1 VHAAGEV
8 RSPWADTHRQDW
20 RPAGSLDRLHAM
32 RVRKR
37 RLAAGGAGAAVA
49 GALAWLVRTRSAV
62 VRAVLIRV
70 AMVLE
75 DVVRVGQI
83 VVLRLFRGSAEP
95 LLIPFFGHGSPQR
108 VELGARAVLGRPEAR
123 ARTLPVPD
131 EGVLAPVRAAEQAP
145 ARRSRRSVL
154 RTSVARFLTVE
165 VADAAVTVR
174 TPGAVVTTRSDR
186 DGYVDVVVDDPGL
199 PPGWH
204 DIELTVGD
212 GPTVH
217 TPVLVVSP
225 DVRLGL
231 VSDVDDTILETGLT
245 RGLEF
250 LRITLLTE
258 VPDRAPL
265 PGAAA
270 LYRALV
276 CRSGEA
282 GLPVFYLSTS
292 PWNLHEVLQEFI
304 ALRGFPFGPLLLTD
318 WGPGRGNLLRIG
330 AREHKLGLIRRILT
344 EHPEM
349 ELLLIGDTGQLDPE
363 IYAAAAREHPGR
375 IRAIYV
381 RRTGVLN
388 PGRNAAVDALAAE
401 TTAGGVPMLAV
412 DDSVEIAEHAASL
425 GLLDVAQVE
434 EVRRETHPN
443 GVVRIPWPV
452 DVVRSRHRG
461 TRPPGDWSA
470 RR

>member
-1 VHAAGEV
+1 
-8 RSPWADTHRQDW
+8 
-20 RPAGSLDRLHAM
+20 M

-37 RLAAGGAGAAVA
+37 RLAAGGAGVAAA
-49 GALAWLVRTRSAV
+49 GVLAWLVRTRSAL

-75 DVVRVGQI
+75 DVVRLGQI
-83 VVLRLFRGSAEP
+83 AVLRLFRRSAAP
-95 LLIPFFGHGSPQR
+95 LLIPFVGHGSPQR

-131 EGVLAPVRAAEQAP
+131 DGVLAPVRAAEQAP

-154 RTSVARFLTVE
+154 RTSLARFLTVE
-165 VADAAVTVR
+165 VAGAAVT
-174 TPGAVVTTRSDR
+174 ARSDR
-186 DGYVDVVVDDPGL
+186 DGYVDAVVADPGL

-204 DIELTVGD
+204 DVELTIGD

-245 RGLEF
+245 RGLAF

-258 VPDRAPL
+258 VGDRAPL

-318 WGPGRGNLLRIG
+318 WGPGRGNLFRIG
-330 AREHKLGLIRRILT
+330 AREHKLGLIRRILA

-349 ELLLIGDTGQLDPE
+349 ELLLVGDTGQLDPE
-363 IYAAAAREHPGR
+363 IYATAAREHPGR

-388 PGRNAAVDALAAE
+388 AGRMAEVDALAAE

-452 DVVRSRHRG
+452 GRRAVTTPRHPT
-461 TRPPGDWSA
+461 TR
-470 RR
+470 

>member
-1 VHAAGEV
+1 MCRVHDGRLLCTAG
-8 RSPWADTHRQDW
+8 RNMRRQDW
-20 RPAGSLDRLHAM
+20 RPTPGLDRLHAM
-32 RVRKR
+32 RARSGRVA
-37 RLAAGGAGAAVA
+37 AAGVGLTTA
-49 GALAWLVRTRSAV
+49 GALAWLVRTRTAV
-62 VRAVLIRV
+62 MRAVLIRL

-75 DVVRVGQI
+75 DVVRLVQVGA
-83 VVLRLFRGSAEP
+83 LRLFRRSTEP
-95 LLIPFFGHGSPQR
+95 LLIPFVGHGSPQR
-108 VELGARAVLGRPEAR
+108 VELGARAVLGRPDAR
-123 ARTLPVPD
+123 ARVLPVPD
-131 EGVLAPVRAAEQAP
+131 DGVLAPVRGPGRAP

-154 RTSVARFLTVE
+154 RTSLSRFLTVE
-165 VADAAVTVR
+165 VADATVTAR
-174 TPGAVVTTRSDR
+174 TPDAVVTVRSDR
-186 DGYVDVVVDDPGL
+186 DGYVDAVVTEPGL
-199 PPGWH
+199 APGWH
-204 DIELTVGD
+204 DIELSLAGGATVR
-212 GPTVH
+212 
-217 TPVLVVSP
+217 TPVLVVAP

-258 VPDRAPL
+258 VTDRAPL

-318 WGPGRGNLLRIG
+318 WGPGRGNLFRIG
-330 AREHKLGLIRRILT
+330 AREHKLGLIRRILA
-344 EHPEM
+344 EHPDM
-349 ELLLIGDTGQLDPE
+349 QLLLVGDTGQLDPE

-388 PGRNAAVDALAAE
+388 LRRAAEVDALAAE
-401 TTAGGVPMLAV
+401 TTAAGVPMLAV

-425 GLLDVAQVE
+425 GFLDAAQVE

-443 GVVRIPWPV
+443 GGSRLPWPM
-452 DVVRSRHRG
+452 DVRR
-461 TRPPGDWSA
+461 A
-470 RR
+470 RQRASDRASST